1 MSRGGVWAGLAL
13 CLAGAYF
20 LLPWRGEEQ
29 HQEPGGG
36 DALEHAAVVPKP
48 ASAGRRVGLNG
59 RTTVPGA
66 QTAPDPLQDPL
77 VLANNRGAELLAQ
90 GDLAGALASFDACYT
105 ERPEN
110 DVFRGNLGEA
120 LLRTAIEC
128 YTQGQL
134 EQALGFL
141 VRAEKI
147 LPKREVLPRLRARW
161 QKESELELN
170 HWIQGSDLI
179 QLSFDVTRPDLLA
192 ASDVVL
198 QHLERSYGDLALWFG
213 VDPVRDLGSPRFRV
227 VLYDDAEFE
236 ALTGLGDW
244 AAGVFDGVI
253 RIAVGSDLSDKAHWR
268 QTTSHELVHAFN
280 YALAGSRVPG
290 WLNEG
295 LAQLLETEHP
305 DLERARRQLGA
316 RRFPLAELR
325 DSLATWTDSAE
336 IARAYAQSLL
346 LVAQIRHEQG
356 AEVLRQMLLE
366 CKAGKAPADT
376 YQDICGVPL
385 TGHSLA
391 NTPPRIPR
399 NE

>member
-1 MSRGGVWAGLAL
+1 MSRGAIWAGLGL
-13 CLAGAYF
+13 CLVGAF
-20 LLPWRGEEQ
+20 FVLPWRAGVAA
-29 HQEPGGG
+29 
-36 DALEHAAVVPKP
+36 DAGRKDDSAPAALPPPP
-48 ASAGRRVGLNG
+48 AARGRRVGLNG
-59 RTTVPGA
+59 A
-66 QTAPDPLQDPL
+66 ASAPAGDDALAASPDPL
-77 VLANNRGAELLAQ
+77 VLANNRGAELLLE
-90 GDLAGALASFDACYT
+90 GDLSAALAKFEACYG
-105 ERPEN
+105 ERPTS
-110 DVFRGNLGEA
+110 DVFRSNLGET
-120 LLRTAIEC
+120 LLRLALDR
-128 YTQGQL
+128 YAQAQFDP
-134 EQALGFL
+134 ALGFL
-141 VRAEKI
+141 ARAEEL
-147 LPKREVLPRLRARW
+147 LPERAVLPRLHARW
-161 QKESELELN
+161 QQEAELELN
-170 HWIQGSDLI
+170 HWSQGSDLI
-179 QLSFDVTRPDLLA
+179 ELSFDVTRPDLLA

-213 VDPVRDLGSPRFRV
+213 MDPIRDLGSPRFRV
-227 VLYDDAEFE
+227 VLYDDAQFE